1 MNPAHSG
8 AARSGAGSGDRRAEL
23 VAFLVAWLPYA
34 WLVRRF
40 WFVTDDS
47 YISFRYARNLAR
59 GLGLRYNL
67 GVEPPVEGYSNFLWT
82 VIAAGF
88 ERAGA
93 DVAFWMPLLSFLCG
107 TALLWTFLRVLR
119 DRFGLGLP
127 ATFLATAA
135 LGCFP
140 PFAVWSTGGLATM
153 PFAWLLFVTFDRLVL
168 RDEPDGVGGGIA
180 ALLVSLLRVEAF
192 AWCLVV
198 AAIAL
203 LVRLLQRRAVARPLV
218 VYLAI
223 LGVGFGAYY
232 AWRYSYY
239 GLPVPNTAYAKVGF
253 SAPVAARGWRYVVV
267 YLATFLTP
275 LLFVPGLFACLRRRW
290 WIPAL
295 ATAAMAFGFFLY
307 PVVVGGDFMAMG
319 RFLVPGL
326 AFNGVLFGLLLEGLW
341 GEAAPRRA
349 AAGLLTAA
357 VLTVGLLPAWNVH
370 LVPKSFRERYHFRHN
385 VKRHV
390 SEWEQWKYMDD
401 NCLRWRVKGQDMKR
415 IAAPDATV
423 VAGAIGNFG
432 YYSELFIFDKA
443 GLVNHEVALQEAKDP
458 TRNSPGHDK
467 GVLPRFFAKY
477 DPDYLE
483 VKIYWGTRMRR
494 DVEKE
499 AAKWRRN
506 PLARRYAPEVH
517 LFPATEADPGRAL
530 LLWKRVEDGADA
542 EARWAEF
549 DASLDG
555 YDWPG

>member
-1 MNPAHSG
+1 M
-8 AARSGAGSGDRRAEL
+8 L
-23 VAFLVAWLPYA
+23 AFVLAWLPYA
-34 WLVRRF
+34 WLVRKF

-47 YISFRYARNLAR
+47 YISFRYARNFAR

-82 VIAAGF
+82 VIAAAVERF
-88 ERAGA
+88 EG
-93 DVAFWMPLLSFLCG
+93 DVGFWMPLLSFLCG
-107 TALLWTFLRVLR
+107 TGLLWSFYRVLLG
-119 DRFGLGLP
+119 RFGLGLP
-127 ATFLATAA
+127 AAWLGTLA

-168 RDEPDGVGGGIA
+168 RDELDGVGGGLA
-180 ALLVSLLRVEAF
+180 ATTMALVRVEGF
-192 AWCLVV
+192 AWALVV
-198 AAIAL
+198 LVIAV
-203 LVRLLQRRAVARPLV
+203 LVRALQRKRFVKPLV
-218 VYLAI
+218 AYVAI
-223 LGVGFGAYY
+223 LGVVFGSYF

-239 GLPVPNTAYAKVGF
+239 GLPMPNTAYAKVGF
-253 SAPVAARGWRYVVV
+253 SAPVAARGWRYLVV

-275 LLFVPGLFACLRRRW
+275 LLFVPGLFACLRKRW
-290 WIPAL
+290 WLPAL

-326 AFNGVLFGLLLEGLW
+326 AFNGVLFALLLDAVW
-341 GEAAPRRA
+341 STQTARRA
-349 AAGLLTAA
+349 LAGVLTAA
-357 VLTVGLLPAWNVH
+357 VVAVGLLPAFNEH
-370 LVPKSFRERYHFRHN
+370 LVPKSFREQFHFRHN
-385 VKRHV
+385 VQRHV

-401 NCLRWRVKGQDMKR
+401 NCVRWRIKGQDMKR

-432 YYSELFIFDKA
+432 YYSDLFLYDKA

-467 GVLPRFFAKY
+467 GVLPEFFTKY

-499 AAKWRRN
+499 AAKWKRRK
-506 PLARRYAPEVH
+506 PRDRYAPELHVIT
-517 LFPATEADPGRAL
+517 ATAEDPEARAL
-530 LLWKRVEDGADA
+530 LVWKRIDDGRPAD
-542 EARWAEF
+542 EHWAEF
-549 DASLDG
+549 EQSLDNRA
-555 YDWPG
+555 WPE